1 MCYKTQGIDSM
12 PRQGLESVNCSLI
25 AIPVLENETPVTVNP
40 LIRGESTPL
49 IRCGDTVQVYANRCP
64 HQGRRLDYAPDRF
77 LIKDAT
83 LVCAAHGA
91 VFGMADGLCLQ
102 GPCRGESLMPYACQ
116 WQDGVLRI
124 EWPAQ
129 D

>member
-1 MCYKTQGIDSM
+1 M

-25 AIPVLENETPVTVNP
+25 AIAVLENETPVTINP
-40 LIRGESTPL
+40 LIHGQPVSL
-49 IRCGDTVQVYANRCP
+49 IVIRCGETVQVYGNRCP

-77 LIKDAT
+77 LTKEGT

-102 GPCRGESLMPYACQ
+102 GPCRGESLTAYGCQ

-124 EWPAQ
+124 EWPEPLA
-129 D
+129 

>member
-1 MCYKTQGIDSM
+1 M

-25 AIPVLENETPVTVNP
+25 AIPDLENETPVTINP

-49 IRCGDTVQVYANRCP
+49 IVIRCGDTVQVYANRCP